1 MQNNHSVTLIPD
13 KCIGCTDCIKRC
25 PTEAIRVRNSKAEII
40 DERCIDCGN
49 CIRVCTHGAKKAVT
63 DPIDQMND
71 FKFKIA
77 LPAPTFYAQFK
88 RVKDASL
95 IMSYLDIMG
104 FDDVVEVAQAAEVIS
119 DTTETYIAENQLQ
132 FPVIS
137 SACPVIVRLIQ
148 RRFPSL
154 LNQVL
159 PIISPMEL
167 AARYAK
173 AKHIKRGIPA
183 EDIGVFFISPCAAKS
198 SDVRRPK
205 GFDKSAVD
213 GVFSIQEVYM
223 KVLKIA
229 KETKNPTILQTSS
242 EKGVQWAVKGGV
254 SSSSILK
261 NNIVVDGMESVINI
275 LEKVEDGNLGDVD
288 YIEALSCV
296 GGCLGGPLTVVD
308 PFVAKNYLKKIMD
321 NSPMENQDEKYPDLY
336 NHIPKLWDKGIS
348 PRLVFSLDE
357 DMGIALQ
364 MMEQIAQLSAE
375 LPQIDCGSCGSPTCN
390 SFAEDVVRGTANV
403 EDCVFM
409 LRKKI
414 KELSEDM
421 IKLTEKTAP
430 TQNKNIKREEL
441 DE

>member
-1 MQNNHSVTLIPD
+1 MQSNHSVTLITD

-25 PTEAIRVRNSKAEII
+25 PTEAIRVRNAKAEIM

-49 CIRVCTHGAKKAVT
+49 CIRVCTHGAKMAVT
-63 DPIDQMND
+63 DPIDKMNQYP
-71 FKFKIA
+71 FKIA

-95 IMSYLDIMG
+95 IMSYLDVMG

-119 DTTETYIAENQLQ
+119 DTTEAYIKENKVQ

-167 AARYAK
+167 AARYARE
-173 AKHIKRGIPA
+173 KHIQRGIPA
-183 EDIGVFFISPCAAKS
+183 EDIGVFFISPCAAKAT
-198 SDVRRPK
+198 DVRRPK

-213 GVFSIQEVYM
+213 GVFSIKEIYM
-223 KVLKIA
+223 RVLQIA
-229 KETKNPTILQTSS
+229 KETKDPTILQKSS
-242 EKGVQWAVKGGV
+242 QKGVQWAIKGGV

-275 LEKVEDGNLGDVD
+275 LEKVEDGNLRDVD

-308 PFVAKNYLKKIMD
+308 PFVAKNYLKKIME
-321 NSPMENQDEKYPDLY
+321 NSPEEDPDQKYPDLY
-336 NHIPKLWDKGIS
+336 KGIPKLWQAGIE
-348 PRLVFSLDE
+348 PRPVFSLDE
-357 DMGIALQ
+357 DMARALE
-364 MMEQIAQLSAE
+364 MMGQIAELSAE

-390 SFAEDVVRGTANV
+390 SFAEDVVRGMANV

-409 LRKKI
+409 LRKRI

-421 IKLTEKTAP
+421 ITLTRKAPP
-430 TQNKNIKREEL
+430 TQTKIK
-441 DE
+441 